1 MATGIRW
8 LVAALL
14 VAINVVPSV
23 GSVAARVAPPGP
35 AGGPRIG
42 AQAGD
47 GAIDLT
53 AVLHDSR
60 DPLYRTPGGAVTAGT
75 SVTIRLQARH
85 DDLTGVHL
93 LLSDSSAAAA
103 NRSVAMSVAA
113 SGVRCATA
121 PPDGVAGASSSGFAG
136 APVASGAATSGSGSC
151 DLWEATVP
159 TSALATI
166 GYRFELDDGGQT
178 ANYADGPLL
187 DGGIGIASAS
197 DSRLDYVITAYD
209 PAFAAI
215 PWLRDAVVY
224 EIVPDRFANGDPYN
238 DASDAELRYGYP
250 PVTNDQVHLF
260 KWSQK
265 PEIPGT
271 GRDYFGGDLAG
282 IRAHL
287 QSLHDMGVTAL
298 YLDPIFTSASNHG
311 YDTRDF
317 YRVDPRFGSAIDWS
331 LLVTAAQ
338 GLGMRIILDGVFD
351 YISSDSP
358 YFDRYSHF
366 SALGACESVDSPYR
380 SWFVFTPQANGPC
393 AGPAGPQT
401 MSYASWLNIDSLPI
415 LQKGEAGVRD
425 LIYGAKN
432 AVAQTWL
439 RNGASGWRLDTMS
452 DASFPDGFW
461 QSFRTAA
468 KTIAP
473 DAPIVGDLTQKA
485 DALPFLRGD
494 TADTF
499 MNYRFRNAVV
509 GYLGTID
516 AKGFSDDGQGNQAA
530 DLFASKLLSI
540 YEDYPAAAT
549 QMAFNLLDSHDT
561 ERVLW
566 SLAPGS
572 TKETAAGLAAAKAR
586 LRLAALIQA
595 AMPGAPTI
603 YYGDEVGVTG
613 GPDTDNRRTYPASG
627 GDVDLRAWYATI
639 LAARAANPVLRQG
652 DVRLLATD
660 TSSRAVAFGRSMP
673 GSIAIVAT
681 NPDPTAA
688 VTLRIPMS
696 QAGVGGAPLRDGVRF
711 VDALAR
717 PPALVRVITTDSGV
731 LTVTLPA
738 LGAALLVT
746 SPGQSFDG
754 PGPALGVTASA
765 AADGSVAVSWAAVPD
780 AVSYGV
786 WRSPVAGG
794 GYVLVGSSTGTSTN
808 LAAPS
813 PGQPTHVVVRAIDSA
828 GNVGP
833 PSRDVA
839 IAAPAASAR
848 PRGGGNG
855 GAQQTP
861 TQPRSRGSSLTALL
875 AVVLGI
881 GLIVFAQIFAARR
894 RRR

>member
-1 MATGIRW
+1 
-8 LVAALL
+8 
-14 VAINVVPSV
+14 VPGA

-35 AGGPRIG
+35 AGGPTTG

-47 GAIDLT
+47 GAIDLA

-75 SVTIRLQARH
+75 AVTIRLQTRH
-85 DDLTGVHL
+85 DDLTGAHL

-103 NRSVAMSVAA
+103 NRSVAMIVAA
-113 SGVRCATA
+113 PSVPCRTA
-121 PPDGVAGASSSGFAG
+121 PPDGLVGASSSGFAG
-136 APVASGAATSGSGSC
+136 EPVASGGVTSDSGSC

-159 TSALATI
+159 TSVLATI
-166 GYRFELDDGGQT
+166 RYRFELDDGAQT
-178 ANYADGPLL
+178 AFYADGPLL
-187 DGGIGIASAS
+187 DGGIGLASGS
-197 DSRLDYVITAYD
+197 DSKLDYVITAYD

-260 KWSQK
+260 KWTQK

-282 IRAHL
+282 IRIHL

-331 LLVTAAQ
+331 RLVTEAR

-351 YISSDSP
+351 SISSDSP
-358 YFDRYSHF
+358 YFDRYAHF

-380 SWFVFTPQANGPC
+380 SWFTFTVQAKGPC
-393 AGPAGPQT
+393 AGPGGPQT
-401 MSYASWLNIDSLPI
+401 MGYASKSNIDSLPL

-425 LIYGAKN
+425 LIYGANN

-439 RNGASGWRLDTMS
+439 RNGASGWRLDAMS
-452 DASFPDGFW
+452 DASFPEGFW

-516 AKGFSDDGQGNQAA
+516 AKGFPDDGQSNQSA
-530 DLFASKLLSI
+530 DTFASKLLSI
-540 YEDYPAAAT
+540 YEDYPLPT
-549 QMAFNLLDSHDT
+549 SQMALNLLDSHDT

-572 TKETAAGLAAAKAR
+572 TKETAAGLAAANAR
-586 LRLAALIQA
+586 LHLAALIQA

-613 GPDTDNRRTYPASG
+613 AGDPDNRRTYPENG
-627 GDVDLRAWYATI
+627 GDADLRAWYRTI

-660 TSSRAVAFGRSMP
+660 ASSRAVAFGRTMA

-681 NPDPTAA
+681 NPDPTAQ
-688 VTLRIPMS
+688 VTLRIPTS

-717 PPALVRVITTDSGV
+717 PPALVRVLTTDSGV

-746 SPGQSFDG
+746 SPGQSADG
-754 PGPALGVTASA
+754 PGPALGVTATVG
-765 AADGSVAVSWAAVPD
+765 ADGSVAVSWAAVPD
-780 AVSYGV
+780 AASYGI

-794 GYVLVGSSTGTSTN
+794 GYVLVGNSTATSST

-813 PGQPTHVVVRAIDSA
+813 PGQATHVVVRAIDAS
-828 GNVGP
+828 GNIGRPSQDVG
-833 PSRDVA
+833 
-839 IAAPAASAR
+839 IGAPAASAL
-848 PRGGGNG
+848 PG
-855 GAQQTP
+855 GANAGPQQTP
-861 TQPRSRGSSLTALL
+861 TQPRSRGSDQTAWL
-875 AVVLGI
+875 AVVAGM
-881 GLIVFAQIFAARR
+881 GLILVAQIFAARR